1 MESSPGVG
9 RSNPPIARHAMR
21 PAWLLMMSCTV
32 AAAIGLGLWV
42 KYYRVSTVAD
52 PRMGL
57 VASGFNDPVVHK
69 LAPQFT
75 DADGDMVAD
84 APTDPAKWIDPPVL
98 HFCFVATD
106 DAETNRKNW
115 QAFSDYL
122 SKATGK
128 PVEYLLVTS
137 THDELKAMQA
147 GDLQVAGF
155 NTGNV
160 PTAVNLVGFVPV
172 CAIPTFDGGD
182 ITHTDI
188 IVPADGPIQ
197 RPQDLKG
204 KELTLTDLDS
214 NSGCKA
220 PLVLLRNNFAL
231 QPLTDL
237 LLRYSHSHEASISG
251 IASHKYEAAAVAD
264 DMLCRQLAS
273 GGIKADQYRIIYR
286 SDSFPTAGL
295 GYVYNLKPTLARKV
309 RDALLSFDSKGT
321 ALEGVLNSSKRTTF
335 LPVNYKNDWSL
346 IRWIDDQMGTPNSL

>member
-1 MESSPGVG
+1 MESNAGFASP
-9 RSNPPIARHAMR
+9 NPPVPRHAMR
-21 PAWLLMMSCTV
+21 PVLLMVVSCC
-32 AAAIGLGLWV
+32 AAAVIGLGLWL
-42 KYYRVSTVAD
+42 KFYRVAPIEDSK
-52 PRMGL
+52 MGL
-57 VASGFNDPVVHK
+57 VASGFNDPITHK

-75 DADGDMVAD
+75 DANGDLVAD
-84 APTDPAKWIDPPVL
+84 APTDPAKWIDPAVL

-106 DAETNRKNW
+106 DAETNKKSW

-122 SKATGK
+122 SKVTGK

-137 THDELKAMQA
+137 THDELKAMA
-147 GDLQVAGF
+147 EGKLQVAGF
-155 NTGNV
+155 NTGSV

-188 IVPADGPIQ
+188 IVPSDGPIQ
-197 RPQDLKG
+197 KPQDLKG
-204 KELTLTDLDS
+204 RELTLTDLDS

-220 PLVLLRNNFAL
+220 PLVLLRNNFEL

-237 LLRYSHSHEASISG
+237 HLRYSHSHEASIEG

-264 DMLCRQLAS
+264 DMLSRKLAA
-273 GGIKADQYRIIYR
+273 GVIKPDQYRIIYS

-295 GYVYNLKPTLARKV
+295 GYVYNLKPELAQKV

-321 ALEGVLNSSKRTTF
+321 PLEGVLNSSKRTTF
-335 LPVNYKNDWSL
+335 VPVDYKKDWSL